1 MYLNRYWNSYTL
13 AFFKK
18 MNKRISFMEA
28 AIQTAIL
35 WSKRSEDPYKKV
47 GVCILNKDGRVLS
60 IGYNGLVP
68 KFKTNKKFFN
78 DRDNRRKYMIHAEIN
93 ALSLIK
99 RTDEPYLLASTLL
112 PCSNCAT
119 NIVAYGVKTVV
130 YSEDY
135 EKDTSAKDIFKFY
148 KVKLIKI

>member
-1 MYLNRYWNSYTL
+1 MHLNRNWNMYAL
-13 AFFKK
+13 AFFQK
-18 MNKRISFMEA
+18 MNKRISFIEVAM
-28 AIQTAIL
+28 QTAAL

-68 KFKTNKKFFN
+68 KFKTNKQFFN

-99 RTDEPYLLASTLL
+99 RKDEPYLLASTLL
-112 PCSNCAT
+112 PCSNCST

-148 KVKLIKI
+148 NVKLIKI

>member
-1 MYLNRYWNSYTL
+1 MYFNGYCNSNIL
-13 AFFKK
+13 AFFSK
-18 MNKRISFMEA
+18 MNKRISFVET
-28 AIQTAIL
+28 AIQTAFL
-35 WSKRSEDPYKKV
+35 WSKRSEDPYRKV

-60 IGYNGLVP
+60 IGYNGLAP
-68 KFKTNKKFFN
+68 KFKINKNFFN

-93 ALSLIK
+93 ALSLIR

-119 NIVAYGVKTVV
+119 NIVAYGVKSVV

-135 EKDTSAKDIFKFY
+135 EKDATAKEIFKFY
-148 KVKLIKI
+148 NVKLIKA